1 MSRRLRTLALSGL
14 CALTVGAPL
23 AGCYGSFSLTKRLYR
38 WNGGLG
44 SKFAESAVMW
54 VLIIIPVYEL
64 SLFGDFVLFNLI
76 EFWSGKNPVAGGPL
90 PTEIERVAEG
100 VYEIRQG
107 DALWR
112 LTATSGHP
120 DTFELHR
127 DGRLAGR
134 GRLTAEGDL
143 ELTRT
148 VDGESVRLPRAALEA
163 LHGRAGAAVVVADR

>member
-1 MSRRLRTLALSGL
+1 MARRLRTLALSGL
-14 CALTVGAPL
+14 CALTVSAPL

-64 SLFGDFVLFNLI
+64 SLLGDFVLFNLI
-76 EFWSGKNPVAGGPL
+76 EFWSGKNPVAGGPV

-107 DALWR
+107 DAQWR
-112 LTATSGHP
+112 LTATGAEP
-120 DTFELHR
+120 GTFELHR

-134 GRLTAEGDL
+134 GRLTAAGDL
-143 ELTRT
+143 ELTRA
-148 VDGESVRLPRAALEA
+148 VDGETVRLPRAALEA
-163 LHGRAGAAVVVADR
+163 FHGPAGAAVVVAER